1 MNEVLKNVVTT
12 VGVLFL
18 GAFLATLLAMFGA
31 FAHNKLQEWKQK
43 VNNDKLKA
51 VIDKLDLIIQMAV
64 EATNQTF
71 VNDIK
76 NGGKL
81 TEEQKKEAFNQ
92 TLEAI
97 MQMLSEQDKQDI
109 TEQFGDMSAYITNNV
124 EAYIGSKK
132 DI

>member
-1 MNEVLKNVVTT
+1 MDTLKQIIVT

-18 GAFLATLLAMFGA
+18 GAFLSTLLAMFGA
-31 FAHNKLQEWKQK
+31 FVHKKLQEWKQK

-51 VIDKLDLIIQMAV
+51 ILDKLDLIVQMAV

-81 TEEQKKEAFNQ
+81 TEEQKKEAFNK

-97 MQMLSEQDKQDI
+97 LQMLSEQDKQDI
-109 TEQFGDMSAYITNNV
+109 TEQFGDMSTYLSNSV
-124 EAYIGSKK
+124 EAYIGTKK
-132 DI
+132 DV

>member
-1 MNEVLKNVVTT
+1 MGEILKSIVTT
-12 VGVLFL
+12 VGVMFL
-18 GAFLATLLAMFGA
+18 GAFLSTLLAMFGA
-31 FAHNKLQEWKQK
+31 FARTKLQEWKQK
-43 VNNDKLKA
+43 VNNDNLKA
-51 VIDKLDLIIQMAV
+51 ILDKLDFIVQMAV

-76 NGGKL
+76 NGGKM

-97 MQMLSEQDKQDI
+97 MQMLSEEDKEKI
-109 TEQFGDMSAYITNNV
+109 TEQFGDMATYITNNI

-132 DI
+132 DL